1 MSNKLLLKNSNIVSL
16 RSKCPLSCALD
27 ILGDK
32 WSLLIIRDMLH
43 FKKKTFKDFFA
54 SDENIASNIL
64 SSRLKRLERFG
75 IISKTKLRNNKK
87 TNIYRLTSTGLELIP
102 AILELSKWGYKNV
115 KAFNSKKLD
124 FLATNSSK
132 EKIIENMKHAYL
144 NAVK

>member
-1 MSNKLLLKNSNIVSL
+1 MKNYKNLNL

-27 ILGDK
+27 LLGDK

-54 SDENIASNIL
+54 SDENIATNIL
-64 SSRLKRLERFG
+64 SSRLRKLENFG

-87 TNIYRLTSTGLELIP
+87 TNIYKLTRTGLELIP
-102 AILELSKWGYKNV
+102 AILELSKWGYENV
-115 KAFNSKKLD
+115 KGLNSKKLD
-124 FLATNSSK
+124 FLVTETGK
-132 EKIIENMKHAYL
+132 EKIIKNMKHAYL

>member
-1 MSNKLLLKNSNIVSL
+1 MKNYKNLKL

-27 ILGDK
+27 VLGDK

-54 SDENIASNIL
+54 SDENIATNIL
-64 SSRLKRLERFG
+64 SSRLKKLENFG

-87 TNIYRLTSTGLELIP
+87 TNIYKLTSTGLELIP
-102 AILELSKWGYKNV
+102 AILELSKWGYENV
-115 KAFNSKKLD
+115 KGLNSKKLD
-124 FLATNSSK
+124 FLVTETGK
-132 EKIIENMKHAYL
+132 EKIIKNMKHAYL

>member
-1 MSNKLLLKNSNIVSL
+1 MKNLKNLNH

-27 ILGDK
+27 VLGDK
-32 WSLLIIRDMLH
+32 WSLLIIRDMIH

-54 SDENIASNIL
+54 SDENIATNIL
-64 SSRLKRLERFG
+64 SSRLRKLENFG

-87 TNIYRLTSTGLELIP
+87 TNIYKLTSAGLELIP
-102 AILELSKWGYKNV
+102 AILELSKWGYENV
-115 KAFNSKKLD
+115 KGLNSKKLD
-124 FLATNSSK
+124 FLAADISK